1 VLKVDLLAGS
11 LRLLVALL
19 VLFQTLAD
27 GGATFICRHT
37 GERMDA
43 CDCPHQPEQVPD
55 SVTLKDERCCQLR
68 ATQTPV
74 LPVVVKGAV
83 PPAAK
88 QLPTAWELTETAEP
102 FIQSLYWIYAAAR
115 QQAPPS
121 KPIYLSIRSLLL

>member
-1 VLKVDLLAGS
+1 LAGS

-27 GGATFICRHT
+27 GGATLICRHT

-43 CDCPHQPEQVPD
+43 CACPHQREQVPD
-55 SVTLKDERCCQLR
+55 SGTLKGERCCQLR
-68 ATQTPV
+68 TMQGPV
-74 LPVVVKGAV
+74 LPAVLKGTI
-83 PPAAK
+83 PSAAK
-88 QLPTAWELTETAEP
+88 QLLIAWEPPETAEP
-102 FIQSLYWIYAAAR
+102 FIRSRHRVHLAAR